1 MTAASIAEEPQAAAS
16 RLDSAHGA
24 LLGLA
29 LGDALGMPTQS
40 MSPTEIAEDYG
51 SIERLVDAGPR
62 QRIAHGMRAGSIT
75 DDTEQALL
83 LAQLLIDGDGHVDER
98 AFASALIN
106 WERAMEAKG
115 SLDLLG
121 PSTKQAVQRI
131 LDGVPAS
138 ESGRFGSTN
147 GAAMRV
153 APIGIAVVPDDL
165 DAFVDAVVEASAVT
179 HNTSLGIASASAIG
193 AAVSAGIQ
201 GGSIQDAVDT
211 ALAAARVGE
220 RRGHWVAGGSIAAR
234 GAWARDL
241 LRATPVSEHATVLR
255 DVIGTSVASQ
265 ESVVATLALVAV
277 STDPWQTLCIAAE
290 LGGDTDTIAAMAGAV
305 LGAVHG
311 TELWPADAIECVNSV
326 NSLDLVPIARQL
338 LELRVR

>member
-1 MTAASIAEEPQAAAS
+1 MIASTLADEQQAAAS
-16 RLDSAHGA
+16 RLDRAHGA

-40 MSPTEIAEDYG
+40 MSPDEIAEDYG
-51 SIERLVDAGPR
+51 SITQLIDAGPR
-62 QRIAHGMRAGSIT
+62 QMIAHGMPAGSIT

-83 LAQLLIDGDGHVDER
+83 LAQLVIDGDGRIDER
-98 AFASALIN
+98 AFATALID

-121 PSTKQAVQRI
+121 PSTKRAVERI

-138 ESGRFGSTN
+138 ESGRFGATN

-153 APIGIAVVPDDL
+153 APIGVAAPAEDL
-165 DAFVDAVVEASAVT
+165 HAFIDTVVEASAVT

-193 AAVSAGIQ
+193 AAVSVGVD
-201 GGSIQDAVDT
+201 GGTRQDAVDT
-211 ALAAARVGE
+211 AIAAARLGD
-220 RRGHWVAGGSIAAR
+220 RRGHWVAGGSIASR
-234 GAWARDL
+234 IEWASDL
-241 LRATPVSEHATVLR
+241 LQETPVTEHPRVLR
-255 DVIGTSVASQ
+255 ELVGTSVASQ
-265 ESVVATLALVAV
+265 ESVVAAVALVAV
-277 STDPWQTLCIAAE
+277 STDPWQTLCLASN

-311 TELWPADAIECVNSV
+311 ASIWPADPVQRVLTMNALELEPV
-326 NSLDLVPIARQL
+326 AQQL
-338 LELRVR
+338 LALRTS

>member
-1 MTAASIAEEPQAAAS
+1 MSPMTRADEQQAAAS
-16 RLDSAHGA
+16 RLDRAHGA

-40 MSPTEIAEDYG
+40 MSPKEIADDYG
-51 SIERLVDAGPR
+51 TITRLIDAGPR
-62 QRIAHGMRAGSIT
+62 QRIAHGMQAGSIT

-98 AFASALIN
+98 AFASALID
-106 WERAMEAKG
+106 WERSMQAKG

-131 LDGVPAS
+131 LEGVPAS

-153 APIGIAVVPDDL
+153 APIGIAVPPDNL

-193 AAVSAGIQ
+193 AAVSVGVH
-201 GGSIQDAVDT
+201 GGNIQDAVDT
-211 ALAAARVGE
+211 AFAAARIGE
-220 RRGHWVAGGSIAAR
+220 QRGHWVAGGSIAAR
-234 GAWARDL
+234 GAWAREL
-241 LRATPVSEHATVLR
+241 LGGTPVREHPTVLR
-255 DVIGTSVASQ
+255 EIIGTSVASQ
-265 ESVVATLALVAV
+265 ESVVATLALVSV
-277 STDPWQTLCIAAE
+277 STDPWQTLCTAAE

-305 LGAVHG
+305 LGACGG
-311 TELWPADAIECVNSV
+311 TEPWPSDAVDSV
-326 NSLDLVPIARQL
+326 ISINSLELEPIARQL